1 MKLLYILIL
10 YFLTDIIHANRIK
23 QKAIV
28 KRSVFDIISNAGQN
42 KDEKLHEIEK
52 NQISIFSNNF
62 KEMKYEDLRKMFLVK
77 QHKKNLSDNIK
88 RGKTKKEIKK
98 RFLIGSRNKYKST
111 LHEKKKE
118 NISINFS
125 FLTKL

>member
-1 MKLLYILIL
+1 MKLFYTLIL

-62 KEMKYEDLRKMFLVK
+62 KEMKYEDLRKLFLVN
-77 QHKKNLSDNIK
+77 QHKKNLSDNIQ

-98 RFLIGSRNKYKST
+98 PFLIGSRNKYEST

-118 NISINFS
+118 NISITFS